1 MTLGADALDP
11 CLRRDDATK
20 VDVMS
25 KPRILSGVQPT
36 GNLHLGNYLGAIRN
50 WVGLQDSHECFFM
63 LADLHAITV
72 PQDPAAL
79 TQATRE
85 VAAAYIAAGIDTET
99 SVIFPQS
106 AVSAHAEL
114 AWILNCHT
122 PLGWLDR
129 MTQYKDKAGLKSLG
143 ADLLHREAS
152 QALELV
158 KNLLG
163 DLIDSHNSI
172 PINVE
177 SLKLKLLLRPLND
190 SIKFYEEHELR
201 RGNTKLGLYAYPV
214 LMAADILTYKATH
227 VPVGADQKQ
236 HLELA
241 RDIAGAFNR
250 AYGEEFFPLPEP
262 VILPTAARIMSLTD
276 GTKKMSKSDPSDY
289 SRITLM
295 DDADAI
301 ANKIKKAQTDSEP
314 SLSYDPENR
323 PSVANLLSI
332 YAALDHSTPQ
342 AVAAQFSTLKT
353 GQFKAQLAELAVAKL
368 SPITARMRE
377 LMADTATLDAILKRG
392 AEKANATAQPILAE
406 VKKRV
411 GFFQC

>member
-1 MTLGADALDP
+1 MT
-11 CLRRDDATK
+11 
-20 VDVMS
+20 

-50 WVGLQDSHECFFM
+50 WVRMQDSHECLFM

-72 PQDPAAL
+72 PQNPADL
-79 TQATRE
+79 TRNTRE
-85 VAAAYIAAGIDTET
+85 TAAAFIAAGIDPTK
-99 SVIFPQS
+99 SAIFPQS
-106 AVSAHAEL
+106 AVTMHSEM

-129 MTQYKDKAGLKSLG
+129 MTQFKDKTGLRKVDAEQQLKKIREFSNDFRKGKRDAGWLIDYDEIVDTL
-143 ADLLHREAS
+143 AEA
-152 QALELV
+152 ALEE
-158 KNLLG
+158 
-163 DLIDSHNSI
+163 IQ
-172 PINVE
+172 
-177 SLKLKLLLRPLND
+177 
-190 SIKFYEEHELR
+190 IKR
-201 RGNTKLGLYAYPV
+201 KTALGLYAYPV
-214 LMAADILTYKATH
+214 LMAADILGYHATH

-262 VILPTAARIMSLTD
+262 LILGAATRVMSLTD

-289 SRITLM
+289 SRITLT

-314 SLSYDPENR
+314 SLTYDEKNR
-323 PSVANLLSI
+323 PSVANLLTI
-332 YAALDHSTPQ
+332 YAALSDSTPQ
-342 AVAAQFSTLKT
+342 AVAEEFASLKT
-353 GQFKAQLAELAVAKL
+353 GQFKGKLAELAVEKL

-377 LMADTATLDAILKRG
+377 LLADTASLDAILKTG
-392 AEKANATAQPILAE
+392 AERARAIATPIHE
-406 VKKRV
+406 ETMKRV
-411 GFFQC
+411 GFLRV